1 MPADTTAVGASDPVD
16 AIDRRRVAD
25 AGRVSDPAADRAFPQ
40 AFAPA
45 SHLAAAVPARPGD
58 GTAQIDVQERERWW
72 QYPSSIASSPASPFM
87 RILGLFLMFLLLV
100 VAGRAA
106 AADDGPA
113 GATVEAPAAAT
124 ADSPAAATDSP
135 AAATSVWSGADGR
148 PAPDTESRKS
158 LDGFGGWVATTS
170 DADWRAKWET
180 PADGTPTFTVS
191 RTVKRG
197 ERLAVLI
204 FLKNPAVD
212 AQNAANVR
220 CDLRVTRPDGSHPV
234 DAADVTCLQGV
245 LVGDAMNVRIA
256 APVIDFVGEP
266 ADLAGTWT
274 VEVSLRDAVRDRTL
288 ALKTT
293 FDLTE

>member
-1 MPADTTAVGASDPVD
+1 MKNLRTLLIPLLLAT
-16 AIDRRRVAD
+16 
-25 AGRVSDPAADRAFPQ
+25 AGRSV
-40 AFAPA
+40 
-45 SHLAAAVPARPGD
+45 
-58 GTAQIDVQERERWW
+58 
-72 QYPSSIASSPASPFM
+72 
-87 RILGLFLMFLLLV
+87 
-100 VAGRAA
+100 
-106 AADDGPA
+106 AADDPPA
-113 GATVEAPAAAT
+113 GATVEAATAAPAAT
-124 ADSPAAATDSP
+124 TPG
-135 AAATSVWSGADGR
+135 VWLGADGA
-148 PAPDTESRKS
+148 PAPDTDARKS

-170 DADWRAKWET
+170 DADWRAKWEK
-180 PADGTPTFTVS
+180 PADGTPTFSVS

-274 VEVSLRDAVRDRTL
+274 VDVSLRDAVRDRTL

>member
-1 MPADTTAVGASDPVD
+1 MKTFRTFLIPLLFAVAGGA
-16 AIDRRRVAD
+16 AVAD
-25 AGRVSDPAADRAFPQ
+25 EDAAASADPPVANE
-40 AFAPA
+40 APA
-45 SHLAAAVPARPGD
+45 
-58 GTAQIDVQERERWW
+58 E
-72 QYPSSIASSPASPFM
+72 
-87 RILGLFLMFLLLV
+87 
-100 VAGRAA
+100 
-106 AADDGPA
+106 
-113 GATVEAPAAAT
+113 ATVAAPAAAAT
-124 ADSPAAATDSP
+124 PAP
-135 AAATSVWSGADGR
+135 AATSVWLGVDGA
-148 PAPDTESRKS
+148 PAPDTDARKS

-170 DADWRAKWET
+170 DADWRAKWEA

-204 FLKNPAVD
+204 FLRNPGVD
-212 AQNAANVR
+212 AKHAANVR

>member
-1 MPADTTAVGASDPVD
+1 MPADESAVDANDPVD
-16 AIDRRRVAD
+16 AIARRRVAD
-25 AGRVSDPAADRAFPQ
+25 AGRVLDPAADRAFPE

-45 SHLAAAVPARPGD
+45 SHLAAVVPARPGD

-87 RILGLFLMFLLLV
+87 RILRLFLMFLLLG
-100 VAGRAA
+100 VAGRTAA
-106 AADDGPA
+106 AEDGPA
-113 GATVEAPAAAT
+113 AATADTPAAAT
-124 ADSPAAATDSP
+124 ADSPAAA
-135 AAATSVWSGADGR
+135 ASVWPGADGK

-180 PADGTPTFTVS
+180 PADGTPTFKVS

-212 AQNAANVR
+212 AKNAANVR